1 MVVRRDMVAI
11 SIPFSAGV
19 AAAAFVSPGGDMLFL
34 TAAGSCLAATV
45 LLAIACGRG
54 PRVPVFLALFWVL
67 GVFCHCSAALTP
79 PLRQGPWPPAERA
92 LSGLQAAID
101 AAGFP
106 HPGTTALLQA
116 LLTERREGLDA
127 ATVAAFRAAGAS
139 HILALS
145 GLHLGMLYGILHL
158 LLRWLGR
165 SRPATLLRS
174 LLQVGFAAGYVVMT
188 GASPSLVRAFLFILL
203 NELAR
208 LLPGRRRSPLNLF
221 CTALTIQLAVSPGV
235 ITSLGFQ
242 LSYLAMLGIVL
253 VFPRLDAWYPRGPRL
268 DPLRRIWSGVALTL
282 SCQLFTAPLV
292 WLRFRQ
298 FPKYFL
304 LTNLGAMPLTEAF
317 IACSLVVL
325 AAGRHCPEGI
335 KNLADAVGQI
345 LMHFLETIA
354 SIP

>member
-1 MVVRRDMVAI
+1 MNRKIIVI
-11 SIPFSAGV
+11 G
-19 AAAAFVSPGGDMLFL
+19 SPGSGKSTFARKLHAKTGIPLFHL
-34 TAAGSCLAATV
+34 DLLYHRPDRTV
-45 LLAIACGRG
+45 VSREAFDAKLRILMAQSEWIIDGNYLRTLPVRLMHCNE
-54 PRVPVFLALFWVL
+54 VFL
-67 GVFCHCSAALTP
+67 FCLPVECCLEGA
-79 PLRQGPWPPAERA
+79 RA
-92 LSGLQAAID
+92 
-101 AAGFP
+101 
-106 HPGTTALLQA
+106 
-116 LLTERREGLDA
+116 R
-127 ATVAAFRAAGAS
+127 
-139 HILALS
+139 
-145 GLHLGMLYGILHL
+145 
-158 LLRWLGR
+158 LGR

-221 CTALTIQLAVSPGV
+221 CTALTLQLALSPGV

-317 IACSLVVL
+317 IACSLAVL
-325 AAGRHCPEGI
+325 AAGRRCPEGI

>member
-1 MVVRRDMVAI
+1 M
-11 SIPFSAGV
+11 
-19 AAAAFVSPGGDMLFL
+19 AAFVSPGGDALYL
-34 TAAGSCLAATV
+34 TAAGSCLAATG
-45 LLAIACGRG
+45 LLALACGRG
-54 PRVPVFLALFWVL
+54 PRMPVFLLLFWVL
-67 GVFCHCSAALTP
+67 GIFCHCSAALTP
-79 PLRQGPWPPAERA
+79 PLRQDPGPAATHA
-92 LSGLQAAID
+92 LGWLQGAID

-106 HPGTTALLQA
+106 HGSTTALLQA
-116 LLTERREGLDA
+116 LLTGRRDGLDA
-127 ATVAAFRAAGAS
+127 ATVSAFRAAGAS

-158 LLRWLGR
+158 LLRWMGR
-165 SRPATLLRS
+165 SRPAVLVRS

-208 LLPGRRRSPLNLF
+208 LLPGRRRNPLNLY
-221 CTALTIQLAVSPGV
+221 CTALTLQLAFSPGV
-235 ITSLGFQ
+235 VTSLGFQ

-253 VFPRLDAWYPRGPRL
+253 VFPRMDSWYPRGLRF
-268 DPLRRIWSGVALTL
+268 DPLRRIWTAIALTL

-292 WLRFRQ
+292 WLRFRS

-317 IACSLVVL
+317 IFCSLPVL
-325 AAGRHCPEGI
+325 ALREHCPEGI
-335 KNLADAVGQI
+335 KNLADAVGQM
-345 LMHFLETIA
+345 LLQFLETVA

>member
-1 MVVRRDMVAI
+1 MVAV

-19 AAAAFVSPGGDMLFL
+19 ATAAFVSPGGDALYL

-45 LLAIACGRG
+45 LLALACGRG
-54 PRVPVFLALFWVL
+54 ARMPVFLLLFWVL
-67 GVFCHCSAALTP
+67 GIFCHCSAALAP
-79 PLRQGPWPPAERA
+79 PLRQGPGPAAAHA
-92 LSGLQAAID
+92 LGRLQNAID
-101 AAGFP
+101 AAAFP
-106 HPGTTALLQA
+106 HGSTTALLHA
-116 LLTERREGLDA
+116 LLTGRRDGLDPA
-127 ATVAAFRAAGAS
+127 IVAAFRAAGAS

-165 SRPATLLRS
+165 SRPASLARS
-174 LLQVGFAAGYVVMT
+174 LIQVSFAAGYVAMT

-208 LLPGRRRSPLNLF
+208 LLPGRRRSPLNLY
-221 CTALTIQLAVSPGV
+221 CTALTLQLALSPGV

-242 LSYLAMLGIVL
+242 LSYLAVLGIVT
-253 VFPRLDAWYPRGPRL
+253 VFPHLDAWYPRGPRL
-268 DPLRRIWSGVALTL
+268 DPLRRIWSAVALTL

-292 WLRFRQ
+292 WLRFRE

-317 IACSLVVL
+317 VCCSLPVL
-325 AAGRHCPEGI
+325 ALGEHCPEGI
-335 KNLADAVGQI
+335 KKLADAVGQ
-345 LMHFLETIA
+345 LLLQFLETVA
-354 SIP
+354 SIS

>member
-1 MVVRRDMVAI
+1 MAAI
-11 SIPFSAGV
+11 L
-19 AAAAFVSPGGDMLFL
+19 SPGGDLLFL
-34 TAAGSCLAATV
+34 TAAGSCLAATL
-45 LLAIACGRG
+45 LLALACGRG
-54 PRVPVFLALFWVL
+54 PRTPAFLLLFWTL
-67 GVFCHCSAALTP
+67 GVFCYCSAAIAP

-92 LSGLQAAID
+92 LGRLLGAID
-101 AAGFP
+101 AAEFP
-106 HPGTTALLQA
+106 HASTTALLKA
-116 LLTERREGLDA
+116 LLTGRRDGLDA
-127 ATVAAFRAAGAS
+127 ATVSTFRAAGAS

-165 SRPATLLRS
+165 SRAATLLRS
-174 LLQVGFAAGYVVMT
+174 LLQVGFAAGYVAMT

-208 LLPGRRRSPLNLF
+208 LLPGRRRDPLNLF
-221 CTALTIQLAVSPGV
+221 CTALTLQLALSPGV

-242 LSYLAMLGIVL
+242 LSYLAMFGIVL

-268 DPLRRIWSGVALTL
+268 DPVRRIWSGVALTL

-292 WLRFRQ
+292 WMRFRQ

-304 LTNLGAMPLTEAF
+304 LTNLGALPLTEAF
-317 IACSLVVL
+317 IFCSLAVL
-325 AAGRHCPEGI
+325 AAGRHCPAGI

-345 LMHFLETIA
+345 LLHFLETVA
-354 SIP
+354 SLT